1 MNIQPELFHKGEA
14 QAHALAGSGTPAAA
28 IRNFMPEQHRQF
40 FPLLPY
46 LMLAT
51 TDESGWPVASIVTGP
66 AGFITSPDPHHLQIA
81 ADAHWHST
89 ATQQFVAGKQ
99 VGMLGIDFSTR
110 RRNRANGW
118 IQDIGD
124 DGMRISVTQSFG
136 NCPRYIQLRDVQAAP
151 PDVPASPMHSFI
163 ELDDEARSLINKA
176 DSLLVATTSGA
187 DETNMGGPDI
197 SHRGGMPGFIRI
209 DGNTLTIP
217 DFNGNK
223 YFNTLGNMLLEP
235 RAALLFID
243 YASGG
248 LLHLQGRTEVLWQSK
263 EAAALTGAERIWR
276 FHISRGWR
284 QAHAIPLRWSLREI
298 APTTARTG
306 VWTEVV

>member
-1 MNIQPELFHKGEA
+1 MNIQPELFHNGEA
-14 QAHALAGSGTPAAA
+14 QAHVLAGSGTPAAA

-51 TDESGWPVASIVTGP
+51 TDDSGWPVANIVNGA
-66 AGFITSPDPHHLQIA
+66 AGFVSSPDPQHLHIA
-81 ADAHWHST
+81 ADAHWPGSSK
-89 ATQQFVAGKQ
+89 QQFLAGKP
-99 VGMLGIDFSTR
+99 VGMLGIDFNTR
-110 RRNRANGW
+110 RRNRANGV
-118 IQDIGD
+118 IQQTGN
-124 DGMRISVTQSFG
+124 DGVSISVTQSFG
-136 NCPRYIQLRDVQAAP
+136 NCPRYIQLRDVYAAP
-151 PDVPASPMHSFI
+151 LDESAQPLQNFI
-163 ELDDEARSLINKA
+163 ELDGHARKLIHNA
-176 DSLLVATTSGA
+176 DSLFVATTSGTH
-187 DETNMGGPDI
+187 ETNMGGPDI

-276 FHISRGWR
+276 FHITGGWW

-306 VWTEVV
+306 TWAEVS